1 MDLPL
6 PCCCDRLAQSM
17 ELWDQEALP
26 PPPPSHSSSTVP
38 FSFPHAAPPSP
49 PSPYPPQ
56 GMEDWDQE
64 TLEKVINEKHAMEK
78 PTNTTSIICKHFL
91 EAVEK
96 KLYGW

>member
-6 PCCCDRLAQSM
+6 LCCCHFAQSM
-17 ELWDQEALP
+17 EHWDQEALP
-26 PPPPSHSSSTVP
+26 PRLRHIR
-38 FSFPHAAPPSP
+38 HLPSP
-49 PSPYPPQ
+49 PLSLMLLPPPPLHPIPRQ

>member
-1 MDLPL
+1 
-6 PCCCDRLAQSM
+6 
-17 ELWDQEALP
+17 
-26 PPPPSHSSSTVP
+26 
-38 FSFPHAAPPSP
+38 
-49 PSPYPPQ
+49 
-56 GMEDWDQE
+56 MEDWDQE